1 MPEPLVYLNGELVP
15 YEAACVPVEDRG
27 LQFADGVYEVVRYYD
42 GRPFRMSQHLARLV
56 RSAAGIE
63 LPLPPV
69 EELRQAMDRLVE
81 KQGLQ
86 DATVYLQITRG
97 PAPRAHGLLPDPTPT
112 VIAIARPARTIR
124 PRPTLRVVTMSD
136 DRWARCYLKTTALLP
151 NALARERARRLGADD
166 AIFVRDGFLME
177 ATASNVF
184 LVMNNRLL
192 TPPLTNYI
200 LAGITR
206 EAVLELAASEGIST
220 SEEPISAHLIYQAD
234 EVFITGTNSE
244 LGPVVAVDGRTIG
257 KGEPGPIFQRLLAAF
272 DVAVR
277 SSQTA
282 GARSS

>member
-1 MPEPLVYLNGELVP
+1 MPEPLVYLNGEFVS
-15 YEAACVPVEDRG
+15 YDTARVPVEDRG

-42 GRPFRMSQHLARLV
+42 GRPFRMQQHLARLV

-63 LPLPPV
+63 LPLPPI
-69 EELRQAMDRLVE
+69 EEIRQAMDALIE

-86 DATVYLQITRG
+86 DGTVYLQITRG
-97 PAPRAHGLLPDPTPT
+97 PAPRAHGLVPDPKPT
-112 VIAIARPARTIR
+112 VIAIAREARSVR

-166 AIFVRDGFLME
+166 AIFVRDGFVME

-184 LVMNNRLL
+184 VVTNGRLL

-200 LAGITR
+200 LPGITR
-206 EAVLELAASEGIST
+206 EAVVELATGEGISVF
-220 SEEPISAHLIYQAD
+220 EEPVSAHLLYQAD
-234 EVFITGTNSE
+234 EVFLTGTNSE
-244 LGPVVAVDGRTIG
+244 LGPIVAVDGRTIG
-257 KGEPGPIFQRLLAAF
+257 DGRPGPVFNRLLAAF

-277 SSQTA
+277 SAQPV
-282 GARSS
+282 GVRSS

>member
-1 MPEPLVYLNGELVP
+1 M
-15 YEAACVPVEDRG
+15 A
-27 LQFADGVYEVVRYYD
+27 
-42 GRPFRMSQHLARLV
+42 QHLSRLV

-69 EELRQAMDRLVE
+69 DELRTAMDTLIARNSFVE
-81 KQGLQ
+81 G
-86 DATVYLQITRG
+86 TVYLQVTRG
-97 PAPRAHGLLPDPTPT
+97 AAPRQHGLIADLAPT

-124 PRPTLRVVTMSD
+124 PRPTLRVVTVSD

-166 AIFVRDGFLME
+166 AIFVRDGFVME

-184 LVMNNRLL
+184 AVFKGRLV

-206 EAVLELAASEGIST
+206 EAVIELAAAEGIET
-220 SEEPISAHLIYQAD
+220 VEEPVSAHLIYQAG
-234 EVFITGTNSE
+234 ELFITGTNSE

-257 KGEPGPIFQRLLAAF
+257 SGQVGPIFERVLAAY
-272 DVAVR
+272 DAAARSGQPVGTR
-277 SSQTA
+277 SS
-282 GARSS
+282 

>member
-1 MPEPLVYLNGELVP
+1 MSEPLVYLNGEFVP
-15 YEAACVPVEDRG
+15 YEAARVPVEDRG

-42 GRPFRMSQHLARLV
+42 GRPFRMQQHLSRLV

-63 LPLPPV
+63 LPLPPI
-69 EELRQAMDRLVE
+69 EEIRQAMDSLVE
-81 KQGLQ
+81 RQRMQ
-86 DATVYLQITRG
+86 DAAVYLQITRG
-97 PAPRAHGLLPDPTPT
+97 PAPRAHGLVPDPRPT
-112 VIAIARPARTIR
+112 VIAIAREARSVR
-124 PRPTLRVVTMSD
+124 PRPSLRAVTVSD

-166 AIFVRDGFLME
+166 GIFVRDGFVME

-184 LVMNNRLL
+184 VVLNGRLA

-206 EAVLELAASEGIST
+206 EAVIELANGEGISV
-220 SEEPISAHLIYQAD
+220 SEEPISAHLLYQAD
-234 EVFITGTNSE
+234 EVFVTGTNSE
-244 LGPVVAVDGRTIG
+244 LGPVVAIDGRTVG
-257 KGEPGPIFQRLLAAF
+257 DGRPGPVFNRILAAF

-277 SSQTA
+277 RAQPA

>member
-1 MPEPLVYLNGELVP
+1 MPEPLVYLNGEFLP
-15 YEAACVPVEDRG
+15 YDAARIPVEDRG

-42 GRPFRMSQHLARLV
+42 GRPFRMQQHLARLV

-69 EELRQAMDRLVE
+69 EEIRRAMDALIE

-97 PAPRAHGLLPDPTPT
+97 PAPRAHGLVPNPSPTI
-112 VIAIARPARTIR
+112 IAIAREARSVR
-124 PRPTLRVVTMSD
+124 PQPTLRAITVSD

-166 AIFVRDGFLME
+166 GIFVRDGFIME

-184 LVMNNRLL
+184 VVMSGRLL

-206 EAVLELAASEGIST
+206 EAILELAASEGIPYA
-220 SEEPISAHLIYQAD
+220 EEPISAHLIYQAD
-234 EVFITGTNSE
+234 EVFVTGTNS
-244 LGPVVAVDGRTIG
+244 
-257 KGEPGPIFQRLLAAF
+257 
-272 DVAVR
+272 
-277 SSQTA
+277 
-282 GARSS
+282 